1 MTTKARRRRPPQ
13 AVQPQQA
20 QPVSL
25 VEQEEEQR
33 EPRYPIQQSAAFAG
47 STLALGSLVD
57 LFAHLGPTGLF
68 ISGLASYVA
77 WRHGP
82 ELAAYLRG
90 KLPADPL
97 AFAAA
102 AGEPP
107 DPQASGTGEDTP
119 KRGRTF
125 WERALGI
132 FPDEDEDEQA
142 SPKEATA
149 DEERAT
155 AAPDQ
160 APRQAV
166 QGHLWTEPEVCD
178 QGAPDELLHLGVV
191 LPSGRPLRPH
201 VNRLLGEGLFVAG
214 NMGAGKTNLAALL
227 AEQMGACYVPSIIF
241 DLKREYA
248 SLPGVLST
256 AIRVGH
262 PDYAQAGPGFRYLT
276 CENAAEVVAEVMS
289 QGAQAVVDLLSYTS
303 IDMMGLLIA
312 EVIDHLM
319 NWSRQQP
326 DADR

>member
-13 AVQPQQA
+13 AVQSPQMRPQE
-20 QPVSL
+20 V

-102 AGEPP
+102 AGKLP

-132 FPDEDEDEQA
+132 FPDEDEDEDEDEEEQA
-142 SPKEATA
+142 SPKEATR
-149 DEERAT
+149 EEGRAT
-155 AAPDQ
+155 APDQ
-160 APRQAV
+160 VPPRQAV
-166 QGHLWTEPEVCD
+166 QGHLWTEPDV
-178 QGAPDELLHLGVV
+178 
-191 LPSGRPLRPH
+191 
-201 VNRLLGEGLFVAG
+201 
-214 NMGAGKTNLAALL
+214 
-227 AEQMGACYVPSIIF
+227 
-241 DLKREYA
+241 
-248 SLPGVLST
+248 
-256 AIRVGH
+256 
-262 PDYAQAGPGFRYLT
+262 
-276 CENAAEVVAEVMS
+276 
-289 QGAQAVVDLLSYTS
+289 
-303 IDMMGLLIA
+303 
-312 EVIDHLM
+312 
-319 NWSRQQP
+319 
-326 DADR
+326 

>member
-1 MTTKARRRRPPQ
+1 MTTKAGRRRPPQ
-13 AVQPQQA
+13 AVQSPQM
-20 QPVSL
+20 QPQDV
-25 VEQEEEQR
+25 VEQEAEQR

-57 LFAHLGPTGLF
+57 LFAHPGPTGLF

-191 LPSGRPLRPH
+191 LPSGRPLHPH
-201 VNRLLGEGLFVAG
+201 VNRLLGEGLLSPGTWARAKPILPRCLPNRWG
-214 NMGAGKTNLAALL
+214 PATS
-227 AEQMGACYVPSIIF
+227 P
-241 DLKREYA
+241 A
-248 SLPGVLST
+248 SS
-256 AIRVGH
+256 
-262 PDYAQAGPGFRYLT
+262 LT
-276 CENAAEVVAEVMS
+276 
-289 QGAQAVVDLLSYTS
+289 
-303 IDMMGLLIA
+303 
-312 EVIDHLM
+312 
-319 NWSRQQP
+319 
-326 DADR
+326 